1 MKSGEKE
8 LENIPIVEESGVKW
22 SKAWEGEKAMLLGTH
37 TPKLDDKGR
46 LFLPAKFR
54 DELSDGVVITRGQ
67 ERCLYVFP
75 AKEFSAIMEKL
86 RQAPASV
93 KDARDYMR
101 VMLSGASDETV
112 DKQGRVSLPA
122 LLRQYAG
129 LSKELVIIG
138 VGSRAEIWDAE
149 AWAEYLAKNEES
161 FANQVE
167 EVIPGLF

>member
-1 MKSGEKE
+1 
-8 LENIPIVEESGVKW
+8 
-22 SKAWEGEKAMLLGTH
+22 MLLGTH

-75 AKEFSAIMEKL
+75 AKEFASIMEKL

-112 DKQGRVSLPA
+112 DKQGRVSLTS

-129 LSKELVIIG
+129 LTKELVIIG